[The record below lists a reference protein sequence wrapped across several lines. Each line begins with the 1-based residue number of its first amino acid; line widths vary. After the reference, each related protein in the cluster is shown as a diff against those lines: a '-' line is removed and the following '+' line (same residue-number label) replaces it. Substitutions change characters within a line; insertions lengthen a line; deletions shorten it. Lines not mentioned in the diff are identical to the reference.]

1 MKRII
6 LGLVV
11 GLLIGSSVTAIAA
24 TNQTVKAV
32 MKNIL
37 FQIDDQEPQE
47 LTFLVYEG
55 TSYLPVRKAGEVLG
69 YEVGYQGDPETIMF
83 NTPTTKD
90 DEMMMKENTET
101 LQPEQV
107 RYRVGE
113 EFTIGTTTIKLNS
126 VEYVDTVRGNGGGFT
141 PREGEVFAL
150 INFDVLTEQDPA
162 HSFSWPANVF
172 VRGLEVDGKLIHE
185 GSSTGDSTSIKPNER
200 KTVEV
205 FISLP
210 EGKTAS
216 SVYFK
221 EPNNILDSTI
231 VEIQ

>member
-6 LGLVV
+6 LGLVI

-37 FQIDDQEPQE
+37 FQIDDQEPHE
-47 LTFLVYEG
+47 LTFLVHEG
-55 TSYLPVRKAGEVLG
+55 TSYLPVRAAGEVLG
-69 YEVGYQGDPETIMF
+69 YEVDYQGDPETIMF
-83 NTPTTKD
+83 NTPVKKD
-90 DEMMMKENTET
+90 DEKMSAINET
-101 LQPEQV
+101 QQEQAV
-107 RYRVGE
+107 QYKIGE
-113 EFTIGTTTIKLNS
+113 EFTIGQTTIKLNS

-172 VRGLEVDGKLIHE
+172 IRGLEVDGKLIHE

-210 EGKTAS
+210 KGKTAS
-216 SVYFK
+216 SIYFK
-221 EPNNILDSTI
+221 EPNNILDSTV